1 MGHFVQRGG
10 LWVLGQAV
18 LLAAVLAAALFWHDS
33 DLGPVARIAGIVL
46 LVIGALCGLAG
57 TVSLGQNL
65 TPFPKPGQKTNLV
78 QTGLYSLIR
87 HPLYTAVFCGAVGWA
102 LVWQS
107 LPGLWP
113 ALLLGPFFDAK
124 ARVEERFL
132 RELFPEYAAYQQ
144 RVRRF
149 IPFLY

>member
-18 LLAAVLAAALFWHDS
+18 LLAAVLAATLFWHNS
-33 DLGPVARIAGIVL
+33 ELGPLARIAGIVL
-46 LVIGALCGLAG
+46 LVVGACCGLAG

-65 TPFPKPGQKTNLV
+65 TPFPKPNQETKLV
-78 QTGLYSLIR
+78 ETGLYGFIR

-107 LPGLWP
+107 LPSLWP